1 VESDHLLLLEG
12 VLGFAILAKVG
23 PPLPSA
29 PKEKAMT
36 KYNDAELHAI
46 KELDPQ
52 GYLSWHMP
60 DLDPD
65 LVWYTWLE
73 SQVAPPPG
81 TPFLRCDCVAGLRS
95 RSGSQ
100 APWACLIEAQAQPIP
115 RMGVWM
121 LVYLGLLHEDLRF
134 GPHDR
139 DRFPMMAAVLNLTDT
154 PLSTT
159 IDWTPPVKPLVPPPE
174 QQPIGVKSRFWV
186 RNVREE
192 KAEQTLEGIAEGKI
206 ALCILV
212 WVPLMANGDDPR
224 VVQRWQEVALLQKEP
239 HLLAD
244 YVVLALVFA
253 DLAGRGDAWSPAL
266 KEFNVNDSRIAQQ
279 WEDKGLAKGKLVGQ
293 IQAFQEILKQP
304 LTPEKELRARS
315 EQDLDSLLA
324 QLRKQLPFNGQ

>member
-1 VESDHLLLLEG
+1 
-12 VLGFAILAKVG
+12 
-23 PPLPSA
+23 
-29 PKEKAMT
+29 MT

-52 GYLSWHMP
+52 GYLSWHLSE
-60 DLDPD
+60 LDPD

-81 TPFLRCDCVAGLRS
+81 LPFLRCDCVAGLHS

-115 RMGVWM
+115 RLGVWV

-139 DRFPMMAAVLNLTDT
+139 DRFQMMAAVLNLTDT
-154 PLSTT
+154 PLSTA
-159 IDWTPPVKPLVPPPE
+159 IDWVPPVKHLALQPDE
-174 QQPIGVKSRFWV
+174 QAVGVKCRFWV

-192 KAEQTLEGIAEGKI
+192 GADLTLEQIAERKV

-212 WVPLMANGDDPR
+212 WVPLMAGGDDPR
-224 VVQRWQEVALLQKEP
+224 VVQRWREVALLQDEP

-253 DLAGRGDAWSPAL
+253 ELAGRRAAWAAAL
-266 KEFNVNDSRIAQQ
+266 KEFNVQDSQIAQQ
-279 WEDKGLAKGKLVGQ
+279 WEDKGIVKGTLVGK
-293 IQAFQEILKQP
+293 IQAFQEMLKQP

-315 EQDLDSLLA
+315 EQELDALLA
-324 QLRKQLPFNGQ
+324 QLRQQWLSNGP